1 MKIRSQ
7 ATARVA
13 KVLLELGPSSA
24 TVLANSLS
32 MTPTA
37 MRKHLE
43 VLEDAGYV
51 TSHDQAPF
59 GPKTDS
65 SRGRGR
71 PAKVFALTSAGREF
85 FEAPYDEIALSALQF
100 IEEKFG
106 REAIREFA
114 QQRIKSVFSDFS
126 NSLNEVNELAQE
138 MSDHGFSASVRPSP
152 FPNAEQLCQ
161 HNCPISH
168 VASVYPEF
176 CEVETELIG
185 KTLNV
190 HVTRLSTIASGSAI
204 CTTNIPKQTP
214 RRSA

>member
-13 KVLLELGPSSA
+13 KTLLELGPSSA
-24 TVLANSLS
+24 TVLAKTLDI
-32 MTPTA
+32 TPTA

-43 VLEDAGYV
+43 VLESAGYV
-51 TSHDQAPF
+51 TSHDEAPF
-59 GPKTDS
+59 GPKPDG

-71 PAKVFALTSAGREF
+71 PAKVFALTVIGREF
-85 FEAPYDEIALSALQF
+85 FEASYDEIALSALHF
-100 IEEKFG
+100 IEQKFG
-106 REAIREFA
+106 RQAVREFA
-114 QQRIKSVFSDFS
+114 QHRIEAVFREFPHD
-126 NSLNEVNELAQE
+126 VNDVADLAQE
-138 MSDHGFSASVRPSP
+138 MSDQGFSASVRPAP
-152 FPNAEQLCQ
+152 FPNATQLCQ

-168 VASVYPEF
+168 IASEYPEF
-176 CEVETELIG
+176 CEVETEFIG

-204 CTTNIPKQTP
+204 CTTNIPNQTP